1 MAAADSHRARRRRA
15 KANSG
20 EGGCQVFLR
29 ILIPLTLLWPVLAL
43 AAEGT
48 ALRRY
53 RASPAREL
61 GALAFCIV
69 IFFALWIGA
78 DRALEGAMGSA
89 AGLGVATGISLL
101 AVPLILLLG
110 YKLCGVKPDSAHP
123 SH

>member
-1 MAAADSHRARRRRA
+1 M
-15 KANSG
+15 
-20 EGGCQVFLR
+20 FLR

-53 RASPAREL
+53 RATAAREL
-61 GALAFCIV
+61 GALFFAIV
-69 IFFALWIGA
+69 VFFALWIGA
-78 DRALEGAMGSA
+78 DRALEAALGNVA
-89 AGLGVATGISLL
+89 AGLVVATLLSLL

-110 YKLCGVKPDSAHP
+110 YKLFGVKPDQAHT